1 MSMAETMD
9 ALEAIGLTRT
19 EAKLYLFLLQHGSSP
34 QGEITKGVQL
44 HRRTVYDVLA
54 RLVEKGIISSITKN
68 NRLYYEAVRPER
80 FREMLHEREAALG
93 TVLPKLDAMFSAQQA
108 KEGIK
113 IFSGKHG
120 LKAMF
125 DDQIEEGKPILI
137 LGASPLAHSMMKYY
151 FKAFDR
157 RRAEKKIKAK
167 IVLDV
172 SAREKFRGQR
182 IPLAEM
188 RYIPEEIG
196 SVASTNIY
204 GDKVAIIIWNELT
217 PVAVLIE
224 SKPIADSYRKF
235 FEVVWEKAR
244 ANPARKAKYEPQF

>member
-1 MSMAETMD
+1 MTELAD
-9 ALEAIGLTRT
+9 ALEQMGLTRT
-19 EAKLYLFLLQHGSSP
+19 EAKIYLFLLSRGSSP

-54 RLVEKGIISSITKN
+54 RLVEKGVLSSITKN

-80 FREMLHEREAALG
+80 FREMLHERESALS
-93 TVLPKLDAMFSAQQA
+93 TALPKLNAMFSAQSA
-108 KEGIK
+108 KEQVK
-113 IFSGKHG
+113 IFTGKHG

-125 DDQIEEGKPILI
+125 DDQIVEGKPLLI
-137 LGASPLAHSMMKYY
+137 MGASPSAQSMLEYY

-167 IVLDV
+167 IVIDRSLKG
-172 SAREKFRGQR
+172 KFKR
-182 IPLAEM
+182 IPLAEV

-235 FEVVWEKAR
+235 FEVVWEKA
-244 ANPARKAKYEPQF
+244 K